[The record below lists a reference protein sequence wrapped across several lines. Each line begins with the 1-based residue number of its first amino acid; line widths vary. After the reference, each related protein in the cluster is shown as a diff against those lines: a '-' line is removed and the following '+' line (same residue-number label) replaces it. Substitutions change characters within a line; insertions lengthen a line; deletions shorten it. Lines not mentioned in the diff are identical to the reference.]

1 MRPVRLEGRHPGSCQ
16 WVLRALLNAL
26 LAGWAAGCGVA
37 LIGGIPQDVAP
48 LCGAVAFCLA
58 LASHVY
64 AA

>member
-1 MRPVRLEGRHPGSCQ
+1 MRPARAQGRYLCPCER
-16 WVLRALLNAL
+16 VLRTLLNAA

-37 LIGGIPQDVAP
+37 LIGGVSQHVAL

-58 LASHVY
+58 LTSHLY

>member
-1 MRPVRLEGRHPGSCQ
+1 MRPARPQGHHLGSRE
-16 WVLRALLNAL
+16 WALTALLNAL

-37 LIGGIPQDVAP
+37 LVGGVPQNLAP